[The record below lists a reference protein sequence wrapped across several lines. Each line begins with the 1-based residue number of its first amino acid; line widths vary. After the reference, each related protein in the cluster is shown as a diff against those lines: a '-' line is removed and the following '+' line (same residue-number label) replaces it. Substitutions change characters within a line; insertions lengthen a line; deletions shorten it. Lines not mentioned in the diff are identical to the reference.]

1 MTVNP
6 ANIEHIL
13 KKNFENYEKG
23 EFMKTIFHDFLGDGI
38 FNADG
43 EQWKVQRKVA
53 SNIFNVSS
61 FLFLSFFLFFLRS
74 LFIRSCIL
82 SLQVKNFRDN
92 MCDVFVQHG
101 KEVMDILDKVKPGEA
116 INMHDLFHRYTLDCI
131 GDIGE
136 PSLLS
141 FVFLLL
147 FSSTDFSIILIII
160 HDHYSLF

>member
-61 FLFLSFFLFFLRS
+61 IDPFFSFLFSLFFS
-74 LFIRSCIL
+74 
-82 SLQVKNFRDN
+82 VRD
-92 MCDVFVQHG
+92 
-101 KEVMDILDKVKPGEA
+101 
-116 INMHDLFHRYTLDCI
+116 
-131 GDIGE
+131 
-136 PSLLS
+136 S
-141 FVFLLL
+141 FVL
-147 FSSTDFSIILIII
+147 FFVAAGQELP
-160 HDHYSLF
+160 